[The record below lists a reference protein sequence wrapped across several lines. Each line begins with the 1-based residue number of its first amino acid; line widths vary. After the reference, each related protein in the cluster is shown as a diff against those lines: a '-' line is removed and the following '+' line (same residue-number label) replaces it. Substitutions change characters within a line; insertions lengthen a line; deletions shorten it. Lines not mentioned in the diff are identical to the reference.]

1 MSGQTI
7 KLQVTQWGG
16 LLSSKPPAIYDAL
29 NMQLL
34 TNVWQNYHVSISLS
48 LGHICP
54 RESLG
59 DN

>member
-1 MSGQTI
+1 MSNQTI
-7 KLQVTQWGG
+7 KLEVTPRGG

-48 LGHICP
+48 SGHICP
-54 RESLG
+54 RGSLG